1 MQNCTPLFLFLLVT
15 VGVLI
20 INWRNGQLIRDLSAN
35 DAKYERARFNMIRND
50 IRAVH
55 LKIQKIQLL
64 NQRSE

>member
-1 MQNCTPLFLFLLVT
+1 MQNCAPLFLALLT
-15 VGVLI
+15 AAILWTIDWG
-20 INWRNGQLIRDLSAN
+20 NRGLIRDISAN
-35 DAKYERARFNMIRND
+35 NAKYERARFNMIRND